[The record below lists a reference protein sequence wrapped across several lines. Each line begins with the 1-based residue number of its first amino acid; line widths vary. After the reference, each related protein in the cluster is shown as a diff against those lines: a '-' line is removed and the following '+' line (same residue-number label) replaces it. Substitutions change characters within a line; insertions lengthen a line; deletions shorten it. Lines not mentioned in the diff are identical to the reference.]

1 MKVIL
6 FGATGMLGAGVLR
19 ECLLDPAVSG
29 VLTVGRTATGVSD
42 PKLRELVVA
51 DPGDL
56 SSIEKDLAGYD
67 ACFYSVGSTSSGKT
81 EDEYR
86 RITYDLTMV
95 AARAVLARNPNL
107 VMVFVSGA
115 GTDATE
121 KGGTMWARI
130 KGKAENDLQKM
141 PFKGAYMF
149 RPAYIQPMHGATSK
163 TRSYR
168 ILYKVLSPLYP
179 VWRTLLPNMVTTTE
193 HLARA
198 MLELAKHGSDQHI
211 FESRDIEKLGR
222 AAPLPPAS

>member
-6 FGATGMLGAGVLR
+6 FGATGMVGQGVLR
-19 ECLLDPAVSG
+19 ECLLDPEVTD
-29 VLTVGRTATGVSD
+29 VLTVGRTPTGVVD
-42 PKLRELVVA
+42 RKLREIVHA

-56 SSIEKDLAGYD
+56 SPVEPELAGYN
-67 ACFYSVGSTSSGKT
+67 ACFYCVGTTSSGKT

-95 AARAVLARNPNL
+95 AARAVLKRNPGM

-115 GTDATE
+115 GTDSTE

-130 KGKAENDLQKM
+130 KGKAENDLLAM

-149 RPAYIQPMHGATSK
+149 RPGYIQPMHGTESK

-168 ILYKVLSPLYP
+168 ILYKILAPLYP
-179 VWRTLLPNMVTTTE
+179 VWRRLFPNMVTTTE
-193 HLARA
+193 HLGRA
-198 MLELAKHGSDQHI
+198 MLQLAKHGSDEHI
-211 FESRDIEKLGR
+211 FESRDIEALGTSVP
-222 AAPLPPAS
+222 APPIS